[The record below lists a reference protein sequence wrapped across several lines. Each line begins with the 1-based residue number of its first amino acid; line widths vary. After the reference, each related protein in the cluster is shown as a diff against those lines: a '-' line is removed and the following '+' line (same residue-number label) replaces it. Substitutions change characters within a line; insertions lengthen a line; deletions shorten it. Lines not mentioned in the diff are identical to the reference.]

1 MKVLAVGNS
10 FYGDD
15 GVGAAVLDQIRKA
28 DTFPGADLFD
38 AHTDALSLLDH
49 LTPGELNVIID
60 AADMGLPPGE
70 VAWFRPEDVNMRINS
85 DHLSMHGFG
94 LAETFAMAAQLGCLP
109 ERIIIVG
116 VQPQCIEINKGL
128 SDVVAAAVPRVISII
143 QAEVEPDDGKSYQED
158 HPGH

>member
-1 MKVLAVGNS
+1 MKIMAVGNA

-28 DTFPGADLFD
+28 DVFPGAELFD

-49 LTPGELNVIID
+49 LDRDRLNVIID

-70 VAWFRPEDVNMRINS
+70 VAWFQPEDVAFKIAL

-94 LAETFAMAAQLGCLP
+94 LPETFALAEQLGLMP
-109 ERIIIVG
+109 ERTIIVG
-116 VQPQCIEINKGL
+116 VQPERIEINRGL
-128 SDVVAAAVPRVISII
+128 SPAVAAAVPRVISII
-143 QAEVEPDDGKSYQED
+143 QTEVQPHEED